1 MQDLWEKM
9 RQGDADAMLAL
20 YESNYA
26 DLLSYG
32 VQLTGSVD
40 TAKDVINDVFLHLWE
55 HHGKL
60 KPVLNVRAYLFA
72 CTRRRIFHPAYF
84 NNKVLSASEIGFYE
98 EGEMPYEDLLIE
110 MQRSDEIRIKVQAA
124 LEKLTP
130 RQKELIQLKYFKN
143 MDYRQIE
150 KETGISA
157 KTAYNTIYNAIK
169 VLETEL
175 RGTGISITA
184 FLAFFS
190 EINSGIRNLPGF

>member
-20 YESNYA
+20 YERNYA

-32 VQLTGSVD
+32 VQLIGSTD
-40 TAKDVINDVFLHLWE
+40 TSKNVINDVFLHLWE
-55 HHGKL
+55 HHVKL
-60 KPVLNVRAYLFA
+60 KPVQNVRAYLFA
-72 CTRRRIFHPAYF
+72 CTRRRVFHPDYY
-84 NNKVLSASEIGFYE
+84 NNKVLSDSEAGFDE
-98 EGEMPYEDLLIE
+98 KGEMSYEDLLID

-124 LEKLTP
+124 LAKLTA
-130 RQKELIQLKYFKN
+130 RQKELIELKYFRN

-157 KTAYNTIYNAIK
+157 KTAYNTVYNAIK

-175 RGTGISITA
+175 RGTGISIATLLA
-184 FLAFFS
+184 FLSAIDSPIFPS
-190 EINSGIRNLPGF
+190 V